1 MGLALSHAARP
12 YIEQLWEVSWT
23 QVSSLSLLGRPGTY
37 PQLPMPPQV
46 RMQQHRPD
54 SCVCCPGPGGKT
66 LWGCST
72 PSPFCTP
79 AEVIG
84 ASQLPG
90 TRCLSCSSSSQL
102 LLDPSLA
109 VGAGLG
115 GFCGRVLTEGAGV
128 WAGAGAGVGAG
139 VGARGR
145 AWEGTRTG
153 AGAGPG
159 ARAGVGWPLRWH
171 SSARAFSS
179 ATPENTAHQGEL

>member
-12 YIEQLWEVSWT
+12 YIEQLWKVIWT
-23 QVSSLSLLGRPGTY
+23 QVSSLSLFGRPGTY
-37 PQLPMPPQV
+37 PQVPMLTQV

-54 SCVCCPGPGGKT
+54 FCACCPGSGGKT

-72 PSPFCTP
+72 PAPSCTP

-102 LLDPSLA
+102 LLETSLA

-128 WAGAGAGVGAG
+128 WAGAGAG
-139 VGARGR
+139 GR

-159 ARAGVGWPLRWH
+159 ARAGVCWPLRWH

-179 ATPENTAHQGEL
+179 ATPESTAHQGEL